1 VPVAVVPFGWRHTAR
16 RLERLDCRWT
26 LRMRADGSVFVTDDA
41 NYVLDC
47 AFGPIADPARL
58 ASLIDATCGVVEHGI
73 FLGVAQRVIVAAR
86 DGLQVLHV

>member
-1 VPVAVVPFGWRHTAR
+1 
-16 RLERLDCRWT
+16 
-26 LRMRADGSVFVTDDA
+26 MRADGSVFVTDDA